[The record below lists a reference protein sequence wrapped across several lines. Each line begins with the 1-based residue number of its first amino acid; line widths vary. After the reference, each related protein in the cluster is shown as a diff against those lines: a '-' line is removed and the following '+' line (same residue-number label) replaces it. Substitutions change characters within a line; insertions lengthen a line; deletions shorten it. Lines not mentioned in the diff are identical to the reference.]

1 MSDAVEDN
9 LNEVSAVLSGD
20 FFTERPAEESD
31 PFYVK
36 AEELSKYRGFSPN
49 FKR

>member
-1 MSDAVEDN
+1 MSDAIEDN

-20 FFTERPAEESD
+20 FFSEVPVAESD

-36 AEELSKYRGFSPN
+36 AEELAKVS
-49 FKR
+49 